1 MSWLERK
8 AAPTIPVVPDDRVER
23 LAAIETSQEAYK
35 AALQSVPDVDKIVA
49 ALDAHN
55 ERNHYRDRLMM
66 AYGAIIHD

>member
-55 ERNHYRDRLMM
+55 
-66 AYGAIIHD
+66 